1 MQAPKQ
7 FIKWP
12 LLVSGLF
19 LFLFSFSIL
28 TQEPAEKD
36 PAADRSGQ
44 DVQDI
49 EKEMQNFRQS
59 NQLLKAMENMDPE
72 ARKRLEAAV
81 ARGDSMA
88 IMKEMKGLKLE
99 GGKKVQMK
107 DMLNMSLSTFQAQS
121 EPDLINHF
129 TSNVANTPAG
139 PIVKKYP
146 KVMTFFVK
154 LLRDKIALPTLFQ
167 ILDDRKKLII
177 FACVNLCTIILG
189 FIIKRKQS
197 VSNNGVFHGI
207 TQWFT
212 RFTFLTALRIG
223 IFIGFYGALAR
234 PSWNIFKRVFL

>member
-1 MQAPKQ
+1 MRVPNK
-7 FIKWP
+7 ISKWP

-28 TQEPAEKD
+28 TQEPSEKD
-36 PAADRSGQ
+36 PAADTSGQ

-49 EKEMQNFRQS
+49 EKEMKNFRQS
-59 NQLLKAMENMDPE
+59 NQLLKAMENMDPA

-88 IMKEMKGLKLE
+88 IMKEMKGMKLE
-99 GGKKVQMK
+99 GGKKVEMK
-107 DMLNMSLSTFQAQS
+107 DMLKMSLSTFQAQS
-121 EPDLINHF
+121 ESDMIKQF
-129 TSNVANTPAG
+129 TANVSNTPAG

-146 KVMTFFVK
+146 KVMVFFVK

-167 ILDDRKKLII
+167 ILDDKKKLII
-177 FACVNLCTIILG
+177 FAVVNLCTIVLG
-189 FIIKRKQS
+189 FVIRRKQS
-197 VSNNGVFHGI
+197 ASNNGVFHGI

-234 PSWNIFKRVFL
+234 PSWNVFKGVFL